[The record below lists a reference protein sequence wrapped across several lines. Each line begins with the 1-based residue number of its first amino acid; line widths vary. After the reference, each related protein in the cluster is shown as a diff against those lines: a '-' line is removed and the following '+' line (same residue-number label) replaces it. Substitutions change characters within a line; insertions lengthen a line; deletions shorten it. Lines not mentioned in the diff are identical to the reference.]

1 MKQNI
6 TLTAIPLNSLISI
19 QQSDLHP
26 LNHNRLVQRKN
37 MNILYRELQ
46 TLLDQTCSHLD
57 VHVCMG
63 KVTKLAILETWKKCY
78 IHLTAE
84 DSVFEVSVQPLI
96 MVRVKVGEKVDRATR
111 NGTVLKCIHHHICFC
126 SVKSMSYC

>member
-6 TLTAIPLNSLISI
+6 TLTPIPLNSLISI

-46 TLLDQTCSHLD
+46 TLLDQTCSHL
-57 VHVCMG
+57 HVCMG
-63 KVTKLAILETWKKCY
+63 KVTKLAILETWKKRY

-111 NGTVLKCIHHHICFC
+111 NVTVLKCIHHHICFC